1 MASFFYLAIPDLEI
15 KTENEAKSAYYKTNK
30 IQLIF
35 SVQRDVGLLNYLVK
49 ERELYIKIKI
59 NNKDVIQTYQ
69 KVNSFEYDT
78 NKYYGRYAV
87 GKYEI
92 YLPTIEEIKSVR
104 IDGAFDSSGKDSFF
118 KEWNSDI
125 IFNLRPLTNYQIFS
139 SLSLNSNKDGWD
151 ITEYSEFSKLTY
163 LKRLSIA
170 DGSVTVQGIKINEN
184 LNVVYSNNYYY
195 EDKIKINYP
204 TLTFYN
210 RKIIPSSIIIKS
222 STENVFYPFDRNT
235 NEFLLNYPKEEAI
248 PLEKSKT
255 KIIFQYLYN
264 SELIKSDEIPISNDL
279 FRFSRLLEKE
289 KERGNLVINL
299 TYKAYE
305 PFKKGD
311 NSYITCS
318 KIDGKMGF
326 RPDLVNLLPL
336 IPINNS
342 NVFGSFYLLEKGST
356 EAETADIGYIQN
368 INSNLLFSTDS
379 SFLTFENVL
388 LDKNHAGTLDKEP
401 NFVFNLD
408 EYTYFLKFKV
418 KNTFTDKDD
427 FLTYPI
433 SKDSIILSSSLVI
446 ENDAVSLEIGDK
458 SNTTNIL
465 NYNENLVIKINE
477 EKIYVPDEQKLL
489 SELEKEFIFYK
500 DESKINCQYSK
511 ENKEC
516 SIPYSTLAS
525 LEVQETTVPY
535 TKDIILDIRC
545 KIKNNNE
552 EKIATSTLRL
562 GRTASIKVSKC
573 FISGGFLTYQL
584 SDWGGDKTTN
594 TNGNNFILSKS
605 SFYRT
610 GNEKLTLKFK
620 IEDVTD
626 PITITKEITDKR
638 HFFENVDQSINLNN
652 LFNGNTVDGKPV
664 DISKIIEVSGTYNY
678 SLSGK
683 NESQTVALLDR
694 NGDLIISIDNNSNNP
709 TLSIRKNGVII
720 NGKPEQELTEVL
732 DENKNPIGKYYIEI
746 NALDNNDR
754 FILKYPN
761 GDCQFEIFNNEGIYI
776 STTNKGITTS
786 ASLEDIL
793 TIANTFKT

>member
-1 MASFFYLAIPDLEI
+1 MAVFHNLAIPDLEV
-15 KTENEAKSAYYKTNK
+15 KSEVAYYKTNK

-35 SVQRDVGLLNYLVK
+35 GVRREVGLFNYLVK
-49 ERELYIKIKI
+49 ERELYIKITI
-59 NNKDVIQTYQ
+59 NGNSIMQTYQ

-78 NKYYGRYAV
+78 SESYGQYAV

-92 YLPTIEEIKSVR
+92 YLPTIEEIKSIR

-118 KEWNSDI
+118 EVWSPSVI
-125 IFNLRPLTNYQIFS
+125 LS
-139 SLSLNSNKDGWD
+139 SLSLNSNKNGWD
-151 ITEYSEFSKLTY
+151 KSKYSTFSTLTY

-170 DGSVTVQGIKINEN
+170 DGSVTVQGVKIDEN

-222 STENVFYPFDRNT
+222 FTENEFYPFDRNT
-235 NEFLLNYPKEEAI
+235 NEFLLNYPKEEII

-264 SELIKSDEIPISNDL
+264 SELIESDEIPISNDL

-311 NSYITCS
+311 NPYITCS
-318 KIDGKMGF
+318 KIDGEMGF
-326 RPDLVNLLPL
+326 LPGLVNYLPL

-342 NVFGSFYLLEKGST
+342 NVFGSFRLLEK
-356 EAETADIGYIQN
+356 EKDAPEADIKYIQN
-368 INSNLLFSTDS
+368 TNSKLLFSTDS

-388 LDKNHAGTLDKEP
+388 LDRKHTGTTDEEP
-401 NFVFNLD
+401 DFIFNLED
-408 EYTYFLKFKV
+408 KYEYFLKFGV
-418 KNTFTDKDD
+418 KNKFTDKDD

-525 LEVQETTVPY
+525 LGVQETTVPY
-535 TKDIILDIRC
+535 TKDIILDIHC

-552 EKIATSTLRL
+552 EKIAKTTLRL

-594 TNGNNFILSKS
+594 TNGNNFILFKS
-605 SFYRT
+605 SFDRT

-620 IEDVTD
+620 IEDVVD
-626 PITITKEITDKR
+626 PIIITKEIADKR
-638 HFFENVDQSINLNN
+638 HFFENVDHSINLDN
-652 LFNGNTVDGKPV
+652 LFNGKTINGKPV
-664 DISKIIEVSGTYNY
+664 DTSKIIEVSGTYNY
-678 SLSGK
+678 SLSGE

-694 NGDLIISIDNNSNNP
+694 NGNSIISIDNNSNNP

-732 DENKNPIGKYYIEI
+732 DDNNNPIGKYYIEI

>member
-15 KTENEAKSAYYKTNK
+15 KSEVAYYKTNK

-59 NNKDVIQTYQ
+59 NNKDAIQTYQ

-78 NKYYGRYAV
+78 SESYGQYAV

-92 YLPTIEEIKSVR
+92 YLPTIEEIRTIR
-104 IDGAFDSSGKDSFF
+104 IDGAFDSSGKGSFF
-118 KEWNSDI
+118 KEWHYGFISG
-125 IFNLRPLTNYQIFS
+125 LLPLTNYQIFS

-151 ITEYSEFSKLTY
+151 ITEYPEFSTLTY

-170 DGSVTVQGIKINEN
+170 DGSVTVQGVKIDEN

-210 RKIIPSSIIIKS
+210 QKIVPNSIIIETPTQS
-222 STENVFYPFDRNT
+222 FIFSPLHSGA
-235 NEFLLNYPKEEAI
+235 NEALLSFSKEII

-255 KIIFQYLYN
+255 KVIFRYWYN
-264 SELIKSDEIPISNDL
+264 DETIDSNEIPISNDL

-305 PFKKGD
+305 PFKKGG
-311 NSYITCS
+311 NPYITCS
-318 KIDGKMGF
+318 KIDGEMGF
-326 RPDLVNLLPL
+326 LPGFVNYLPL
-336 IPINNS
+336 TAINNS
-342 NVFGSFYLLEKGST
+342 NVFSSFYLLEKGAT
-356 EAETADIGYIQN
+356 EAETTDIGYIQN
-368 INSNLLFSTDS
+368 TNSKLLFSTNS

-388 LDKNHAGTLDKEP
+388 LDKNHADTEDEEP
-401 NFVFNLD
+401 DFIFNLED
-408 EYTYFLKFKV
+408 KYEYFLKLGVENK
-418 KNTFTDKDD
+418 FTGKED

-433 SKDSIILSSSLVI
+433 SKDSINLSSSLVI
-446 ENDAVSLEIGDK
+446 ENDAVSLKIGDNN
-458 SNTTNIL
+458 NTTNIL
-465 NYNENLVIKINE
+465 NYNENLVIKIYE
-477 EKIYVPDEQKLL
+477 EKIYVPDKQKLL
-489 SELEKEFIFYK
+489 SGLEKEFIFYK
-500 DESKINCQYSK
+500 DGSKINCQYSK

-535 TKDIILDIRC
+535 TKDIILDIHC

-552 EKIATSTLRL
+552 EKIATTTLRL

-573 FISGGFLTYQL
+573 FISGSFLTYQL

-594 TNGNNFILSKS
+594 TNGNNFILFKS
-605 SFYRT
+605 SFDRT

-620 IEDVTD
+620 IKDVD
-626 PITITKEITDKR
+626 NPIIITKEIADK
-638 HFFENVDQSINLNN
+638 HNFFENIDHSINLDN
-652 LFNGNTVDGKPV
+652 LFNGKTINGKPV

-678 SLSGK
+678 SLSEK

-694 NGDLIISIDNNSNNP
+694 NGNSIISIDNNSNNP

-732 DENKNPIGKYYIEI
+732 DDNNNPIGKYYIEI
-746 NALDNNDR
+746 NALNNTDR

>member
-1 MASFFYLAIPDLEI
+1 MAVFHNLAIPDLEV
-15 KTENEAKSAYYKTNK
+15 KLKVAYYKTNK

-35 SVQRDVGLLNYLVK
+35 GVQREVGLFNYLVK
-49 ERELYIKIKI
+49 ERELYIKIRI
-59 NNKDVIQTYQ
+59 NGNSIMQTYQ

-78 NKYYGRYAV
+78 SESYGQYAV

-92 YLPTIEEIKSVR
+92 YLPTIEEIKSIR

-118 KEWNSDI
+118 KEWTLGGI
-125 IFNLRPLTNYQIFS
+125 EAILS
-139 SLSLNSNKDGWD
+139 SLSLNSNKSGWNKSW
-151 ITEYSEFSKLTY
+151 YSTFSTLTY
-163 LKRLSIA
+163 LKCLSIA
-170 DGSVTVQGIKINEN
+170 DGSVTVQGVKINEN

-210 RKIIPSSIIIKS
+210 QKIVPNSIIIETPTQS
-222 STENVFYPFDRNT
+222 FIFSPLHSGT
-235 NEFLLNYPKEEAI
+235 NEALLSFSKEII
-248 PLEKSKT
+248 PLEESKT
-255 KIIFQYLYN
+255 KIIFRYWYN
-264 SELIKSDEIPISNDL
+264 DESIDSNEITISNDL
-279 FRFSRLLEKE
+279 FHFSRLLEKE

-336 IPINNS
+336 ISINNS
-342 NVFGSFYLLEKGST
+342 NVFGSFYLLEKGAT
-356 EAETADIGYIQN
+356 EAETTDIGYIQN
-368 INSNLLFSTDS
+368 TNSKLLFSTNS

-388 LDKNHAGTLDKEP
+388 LDKNHADTEDEEP
-401 NFVFNLD
+401 DFIFNLED
-408 EYTYFLKFKV
+408 KYEYFLKLGVENK
-418 KNTFTDKDD
+418 FTGKKD

-433 SKDSIILSSSLVI
+433 SKDSINLSSSLVI
-446 ENDAVSLEIGDK
+446 ENDAVSLKIGDNN
-458 SNTTNIL
+458 NTTNIL
-465 NYNENLVIKINE
+465 NYNENLVIKIGE

-500 DESKINCQYSK
+500 DGSRISCQYS
-511 ENKEC
+511 EEAKEC

-525 LEVQETTVPY
+525 LGVQETTVPY
-535 TKDIILDIRC
+535 TKDIILDIHC

-552 EKIATSTLRL
+552 EKIATTTLRL

-573 FISGGFLTYQL
+573 FISSGFLTYQL

-594 TNGNNFILSKS
+594 TNGNNFILFKS
-605 SFYRT
+605 SFDRT

-620 IEDVTD
+620 IKGVTD
-626 PITITKEITDKR
+626 HITITKEITDKH
-638 HFFENVDQSINLNN
+638 HFFENVDHSINLDN
-652 LFNGNTVDGKPV
+652 LFNGKTINGKPV
-664 DISKIIEVSGTYNY
+664 DTSKIIEVSGTYNY
-678 SLSGK
+678 SLSGGNK
-683 NESQTVALLDR
+683 SQTVALLDR
-694 NGDLIISIDNNSNNP
+694 NGNSIISIDNNSNNP

-732 DENKNPIGKYYIEI
+732 DDNNNPIGKYYIEI

>member
-1 MASFFYLAIPDLEI
+1 MAVFHNLAIPDLEV
-15 KTENEAKSAYYKTNK
+15 KLKVAYYKTNK

-35 SVQRDVGLLNYLVK
+35 GVQREVGLFNYLVK
-49 ERELYIKIKI
+49 ERELYIKIRI
-59 NNKDVIQTYQ
+59 NGNSIMQTYQ

-78 NKYYGRYAV
+78 SKSYGQYAV

-92 YLPTIEEIKSVR
+92 YLPTIEEIKSIR

-118 KEWNSDI
+118 KEWTLGGI
-125 IFNLRPLTNYQIFS
+125 EAILS
-139 SLSLNSNKDGWD
+139 SLSLNSNKSGWNKSW
-151 ITEYSEFSKLTY
+151 YSTFSTLTY

-170 DGSVTVQGIKINEN
+170 DGSVTVQGVKINEN

-210 RKIIPSSIIIKS
+210 QKIVPNSIIIETLTQS
-222 STENVFYPFDRNT
+222 FIFSPLHSGA
-235 NEFLLNYPKEEAI
+235 NEALLSFSKEII

-255 KIIFQYLYN
+255 KIIFRYWYN
-264 SELIKSDEIPISNDL
+264 DESIDSNEITISNDL
-279 FRFSRLLEKE
+279 FHFSRLLEKE
-289 KERGNLVINL
+289 KERESLVVNL

-336 IPINNS
+336 ISINNS
-342 NVFGSFYLLEKGST
+342 NVFGSFYLLEKGAT
-356 EAETADIGYIQN
+356 EAETTDIGYIQN
-368 INSNLLFSTDS
+368 TNSKLLFSTDS

-388 LDKNHAGTLDKEP
+388 LDKNHADTEDEEP
-401 NFVFNLD
+401 NFIFNLED
-408 EYTYFLKFKV
+408 KYEYFLKLGV
-418 KNTFTDKDD
+418 KNAFTGEDD

-433 SKDSIILSSSLVI
+433 SKDSINLSSSLVI
-446 ENDAVSLEIGDK
+446 ENDAVSLKIGDNN
-458 SNTTNIL
+458 NTTNIL
-465 NYNENLVIKINE
+465 NYNENLVIKIDE
-477 EKIYVPDEQKLL
+477 KKIYVPDKQKLL
-489 SELEKEFIFYK
+489 SGLEKEFIFYK
-500 DESKINCQYSK
+500 DGSKINCQYS
-511 ENKEC
+511 EQNEEY
-516 SIPYSTLAS
+516 STPYSTLAS
-525 LEVQETTVPY
+525 LGAQETTVPY
-535 TKDIILDIRC
+535 TKDIIFDIHC

-552 EKIATSTLRL
+552 EKIATTTLRL

-594 TNGNNFILSKS
+594 TNGNNFILFKS
-605 SFYRT
+605 SFDRT

-620 IEDVTD
+620 IKGIDD
-626 PITITKEITDKR
+626 LITITKEITDKH
-638 HFFENVDQSINLNN
+638 HFFENVDHSINLDN
-652 LFNGNTVDGKPV
+652 LFNGKTINGKPV
-664 DISKIIEVSGTYNY
+664 DTSKIIEVSGTYNY

-694 NGDLIISIDNNSNNP
+694 NGNSIISIDNNSNNP

-732 DENKNPIGKYYIEI
+732 DDNNNPIGKYYIEI

-776 STTNKGITTS
+776 STTNKGKTTS

>member
-1 MASFFYLAIPDLEI
+1 MAVFHNLAIPGLEVKL
-15 KTENEAKSAYYKTNK
+15 KTAYYKTNK

-35 SVQRDVGLLNYLVK
+35 GVQREVGLLNYLVK

-59 NNKDVIQTYQ
+59 NDNSIIQTYQ

-78 NKYYGRYAV
+78 GESYGQYAV

-92 YLPTIEEIKSVR
+92 YLPTIEEIKSIR
-104 IDGAFDSSGKDSFF
+104 IDGAFDSSGKGSFF
-118 KEWNSDI
+118 KEWSLGGI
-125 IFNLRPLTNYQIFS
+125 EAILS
-139 SLSLNSNKDGWD
+139 SLSLNSNKNGWD
-151 ITEYSEFSKLTY
+151 KSWYSTFSTLTY
-163 LKRLSIA
+163 LKRLLIA
-170 DGSVTVQGIKINEN
+170 DGSVTVQGVKIDEKF
-184 LNVVYSNNYYY
+184 NVVYSNNYYY
-195 EDKIKINYP
+195 EDNIKINYP
-204 TLTFYN
+204 TLTFFN
-210 RKIIPSSIIIKS
+210 QKIVPNSIIIKTPTQS
-222 STENVFYPFDRNT
+222 FIFSPLHSGA
-235 NEFLLNYPKEEAI
+235 NEALLSFSKEII
-248 PLEKSKT
+248 PLEQSKI
-255 KIIFQYLYN
+255 KIIFRYWYN
-264 SELIKSDEIPISNDL
+264 NESIDSNEITISNDL
-279 FRFSRLLEKE
+279 FHFSRLLEKA
-289 KERGNLVINL
+289 KEDGALLINL

-326 RPDLVNLLPL
+326 LPGLVNYLPL
-336 IPINNS
+336 ISINNS
-342 NVFGSFYLLEKGST
+342 NVFGSFYLLEKGAT
-356 EAETADIGYIQN
+356 EEETADIGYIQN
-368 INSNLLFSTDS
+368 INSKLLFSTDS

-388 LDKNHAGTLDKEP
+388 LDRNHASTLDEEP

-408 EYTYFLKFKV
+408 KYTYFLKFKV
-418 KNTFTDKDD
+418 KNAFTGKDD

-433 SKDSIILSSSLVI
+433 LKTSIDLSSSLVI

-552 EKIATSTLRL
+552 EKIATTTLRL

-573 FISGGFLTYQL
+573 FISGGFLIYQL

-594 TNGNNFILSKS
+594 TNGNNFILFKS
-605 SFYRT
+605 SFDRT
-610 GNEKLTLKFK
+610 GNEKLTLNFK
-620 IEDVTD
+620 IEGVAN
-626 PITITKEITDKR
+626 PITITKEIADK
-638 HFFENVDQSINLNN
+638 HNFFENVDHSINLDN
-652 LFNGNTVDGKPV
+652 LFNDEAVDT
-664 DISKIIEVSGTYNY
+664 SKIIEVSGTYNY
-678 SLSGK
+678 SLSGE
-683 NESQTVALLDR
+683 NESQTVALSDR
-694 NGDLIISIDNNSNNP
+694 NGNSTISIDNNSNNP

-720 NGKPEQELTEVL
+720 NGKPGQELTKVL
-732 DENKNPIGKYYIEI
+732 DENNNPIGKYYIEI

-793 TIANTFKT
+793 TIVNTFKT

>member
-15 KTENEAKSAYYKTNK
+15 KSEVAYYKTNK

-49 ERELYIKIKI
+49 ERELYIKIRI
-59 NNKDVIQTYQ
+59 NGNSIMQTYQ
-69 KVNSFEYDT
+69 KVDSFEYDT
-78 NKYYGRYAV
+78 SKSYGQYAV

-92 YLPTIEEIKSVR
+92 YLPTIEEIRTIR

-118 KEWNSDI
+118 KEWHYGFISG
-125 IFNLRPLTNYQIFS
+125 LLPLTNYQIFS

-151 ITEYSEFSKLTY
+151 ITEYPEFSTLTY

-170 DGSVTVQGIKINEN
+170 DGSVTVQGVKIGEN

-210 RKIIPSSIIIKS
+210 QKVIPSSIIIKS
-222 STENVFYPFDRNT
+222 STENEFLPFDRNT
-235 NEFLLNYPKEEAI
+235 NEFLLNYPKEETI

-264 SELIKSDEIPISNDL
+264 SELIESDEIPISNDL

-305 PFKKGD
+305 PFKKGA
-311 NSYITCS
+311 NPYITCS
-318 KIDGKMGF
+318 KIDGEMGF
-326 RPDLVNLLPL
+326 LPGFVNYLPL
-336 IPINNS
+336 TAINNS
-342 NVFGSFYLLEKGST
+342 NVFGSFCLLEKEKELAT
-356 EAETADIGYIQN
+356 EADIKYIQN
-368 INSNLLFSTDS
+368 TNSKLLFSTNS

-388 LDKNHAGTLDKEP
+388 LDRNHADTEDEEP
-401 NFVFNLD
+401 DFIFNLED
-408 EYTYFLKFKV
+408 KYEYFLKLGVENK
-418 KNTFTDKDD
+418 FTGKED

-433 SKDSIILSSSLVI
+433 SKDSINLSSSLVI
-446 ENDAVSLEIGDK
+446 ENDAVSLKIGDNN
-458 SNTTNIL
+458 NTTNIL
-465 NYNENLVIKINE
+465 NYNENLVIKIGE

-489 SELEKEFIFYK
+489 SGLEKEFIFYK
-500 DESKINCQYSK
+500 DGSKINCQYSK

-535 TKDIILDIRC
+535 TKDIILDIHC

-552 EKIATSTLRL
+552 EKIATTTLRL

-594 TNGNNFILSKS
+594 TNGNNFILFKS
-605 SFYRT
+605 SFDRT

-620 IEDVTD
+620 IKGVTD
-626 PITITKEITDKR
+626 LITITKEITDKH
-638 HFFENVDQSINLNN
+638 HFFENVDHSINLDN
-652 LFNGNTVDGKPV
+652 LFNGKTINGKPI
-664 DISKIIEVSGTYNY
+664 DTSKIIEVSGTYNY
-678 SLSGK
+678 SLSGG

-694 NGDLIISIDNNSNNP
+694 NGNSIISIDNNSNNP

-732 DENKNPIGKYYIEI
+732 DDNNNPIGKYYIEI
-746 NALDNNDR
+746 NALNNNDR

-761 GDCQFEIFNNEGIYI
+761 GDCQFEIFNNKGIYI
-776 STTNKGITTS
+776 STTNKGITNS

-793 TIANTFKT
+793 TIANAFKT